1 MAAWV
6 ILGIA
11 ATVIVLLIFS
21 VIGFALIKSAWEYIV
36 EHLF

>member
-11 ATVIVLLIFS
+11 ATVIVLLIFG
-21 VIGFALIKSAWEYIV
+21 VIGFALIKSAREYIV
-36 EHLF
+36 EYLF